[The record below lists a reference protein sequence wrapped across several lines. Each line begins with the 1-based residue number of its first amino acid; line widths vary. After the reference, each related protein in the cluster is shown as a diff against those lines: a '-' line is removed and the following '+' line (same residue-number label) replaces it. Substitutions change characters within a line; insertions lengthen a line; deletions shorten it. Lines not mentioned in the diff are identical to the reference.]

1 MKLSVEDQ
9 MVVYRRRMKRKE
21 LEEKAEKTM
30 KIEFHQKN
38 EEEAAEKRLK
48 LVEHFNYQGKDE
60 D

>member
-21 LEEKAEKTM
+21 LEEKAEKAM
-30 KIEFHQKN
+30 KIEFHQKT

-48 LVEHFNYQGKDE
+48 LVEHLDYREKPDS
-60 D
+60 